1 MSRYLVAL
9 VLAGLAFA
17 TQAQPINERWLGR
30 WQTGET
36 TLIVTGQSVI
46 NRDQVCRWVGK
57 EPTGNFSGC
66 VAFYGGTTSK
76 KEMIG
81 RVQDMRTFIKGFG
94 MDAASL
100 AQANKTFAE
109 LQTTLN
115 ALSPDTFRYVLT
127 RDADYQGSGDCGSG
141 YILDKENVY
150 VVSNCESAGPEF
162 ALGVTAMQKVQAPA
176 AVTQLN
182 GRWFSTQWKYGYELK
197 NGVGTAT
204 ASNSAKFKVGDEII
218 YLKPVSNNSFEG
230 EQVYQDGK
238 FHPIKVSLLPDGRLQ
253 FRGEKNI
260 SWTMSRQ

>member
-1 MSRYLVAL
+1 MSRYLFAL
-9 VLAGLAFA
+9 IFAGFTFA

-36 TLIVTGQSVI
+36 TLVVTGQSVI
-46 NRDQVCRWVGK
+46 NRDKVCRWVGK

-66 VAFYGGTTSK
+66 VAYYGGSTSK
-76 KEMIG
+76 QEMTG
-81 RVQDMRTFIKGFG
+81 RLQDMRTFIKGLG

-100 AQANKTFAE
+100 ARANKTFAE

-141 YILDKENVY
+141 YILDKENVH

-218 YLKPVSNNSFEG
+218 FLKPVSNNSFEG
-230 EQVYQDGK
+230 EQVFQDGK
-238 FHPIKVSLLPDGRLQ
+238 FHQIKVSLLPDGRLQ